1 MTKPKTELIN
11 TIVDGLYSRDVNLF
25 ALALR
30 AMTEDEASE
39 IIESAKR
46 ETEIDIK
53 SSDIWSSL
61 TPTQIDELQKFETNH
76 RTYLLSIIE
85 KRYENDCML
94 LKKVNQQDKDSSFRR
109 KLAVGMLIYSCVFLC
124 MIVWIPIPESQNRYV
139 DYILGFLTGTVVTTV
154 INYFYGTSSKTEKQ
168 DASISDETETKN
180 IDQSKFNSTLSYL
193 RVALLKFFSIP
204 YILLNSILISYFAH
218 GCIS

>member
-1 MTKPKTELIN
+1 MLERWYMKMTETNIELIN
-11 TIVDGLYSRDVNLF
+11 TIVDGLYTKDVNLF

-30 AMTEDEASE
+30 AMTENEAND
-39 IIESAKR
+39 IIESAIR
-46 ETEIDIK
+46 ETQIDIK
-53 SSDIWSSL
+53 ASEIWSSL
-61 TPTQIDELQKFETNH
+61 TPAQIDELQKFETNH

-85 KRYENDCML
+85 KKYENDTML

-154 INYFYGTSSKTEKQ
+154 INYFYGNSSKTEKH
-168 DASISDETETKN
+168 DAMLSNKNETKN
-180 IDQSKFNSTLSYL
+180 NKQ
-193 RVALLKFFSIP
+193 
-204 YILLNSILISYFAH
+204 
-218 GCIS
+218 C

>member
-1 MTKPKTELIN
+1 MLERWCKKMTKLNSELID
-11 TIVDGLYSRDVNLF
+11 TIIDGLYTKDVNLF

-30 AMTEDEASE
+30 AMTDDEAID

-46 ETEIDIK
+46 ETQIDIK
-53 SSDIWSSL
+53 SSEIWSSL
-61 TPTQIDELQKFETNH
+61 TPSQIDELQKFETNH

-85 KRYENDCML
+85 KKYEKDSML
-94 LKKVNQQDKDSSFRR
+94 LKKVNEQDKDSSFRR

-124 MIVWIPIPESQNRYV
+124 MIVWVPIPEPQNRYV

-168 DASISDETETKN
+168 DALISDKHETKN
-180 IDQSKFNSTLSYL
+180 NDQS
-193 RVALLKFFSIP
+193 
-204 YILLNSILISYFAH
+204 
-218 GCIS
+218 